1 MNLLIFT
8 IKLSL
13 TELQMGL
20 SGQLNITDAMD
31 ELQKSLS
38 MGFVPPGWAAVAY
51 PSLKPLQLWFT
62 DLLRRYIQLKE
73 WTDIAITP
81 ACLWI
86 SGLFNPMSFL
96 TAIMQKTARADKLP
110 LDNII
115 LRTDITN
122 DDDPNSITKSPDTG
136 AYISG
141 FFVEGAK
148 WEPGRGG
155 EQGNLADQTLKD
167 LNPSLPVMHV
177 IAVTRDKRQTTG
189 FYECPVYVT
198 KTRGPTLVFKA
209 DLKMES
215 DEVPISKW
223 ILSGVALV
231 MSPE

>member
-62 DLLRRYIQLKE
+62 DLLRRYVQLKE
-73 WTDIAITP
+73 WTDVATTP

-115 LRTDITN
+115 LRTDVTN
-122 DDDPNSITKSPDTG
+122 DDDPNSIVKAADTG
-136 AYISG
+136 AYING

-148 WEPGRGG
+148 WEVGRGG

-167 LNPSLPVMHV
+167 LNPPLPVMHV
-177 IAVTRDKRQTTG
+177 IAVTRDKRQT
-189 FYECPVYVT
+189 
-198 KTRGPTLVFKA
+198 
-209 DLKMES
+209 
-215 DEVPISKW
+215 
-223 ILSGVALV
+223 
-231 MSPE
+231 